1 MNLTSEEKAMLAGEQ
16 GRAAQKAMEILV
28 ALGRI
33 FDADRLVPI
42 GSAQVA
48 GVSYLNLGDEGLE
61 FLEEMATDGK
71 VQVLSMLNPAGMD
84 LEDWR
89 FQGIPE
95 SFAEQQSRVIAAFQR
110 MGIAPTCTCTPY
122 LAGNTPG
129 AGEHIA
135 WSESS
140 AVCYANSVLG
150 ARTNREGGPAALAAA
165 LAGRTPLYGLH
176 LDENRQAQVRVD
188 LRTPV
193 ESAYALSVL
202 GSVVGRR
209 IGNRIPLFTGLGE
222 IGAEGLKSLGA
233 ALATFG
239 GTALFHVEGTTPG
252 TWGET
257 KEAVVV
263 DRADMEEAAAR
274 MDDGAEAD
282 LVSIG
287 CPHASLEEIRRAAE
301 LLQGR
306 RVRRPLWITT
316 SRPVKEAAARMGYT
330 AVVEEA
336 GALVVCDT
344 CVAVAPLKGTFH
356 ALATDSAKMW
366 YYGQGMNRLRTRL
379 LPTEACLEL
388 ALQ

>member
-1 MNLTSEEKAMLAGEQ
+1 M
-16 GRAAQKAMEILV
+16 
-28 ALGRI
+28 
-33 FDADRLVPI
+33 
-42 GSAQVA
+42 
-48 GVSYLNLGDEGLE
+48 
-61 FLEEMATDGK
+61 
-71 VQVLSMLNPAGMD
+71 
-84 LEDWR
+84 
-89 FQGIPE
+89 
-95 SFAEQQSRVIAAFQR
+95 
-110 MGIAPTCTCTPY
+110 
-122 LAGNTPG
+122 
-129 AGEHIA
+129 
-135 WSESS
+135 
-140 AVCYANSVLG
+140 
-150 ARTNREGGPAALAAA
+150 
-165 LAGRTPLYGLH
+165 
-176 LDENRQAQVRVD
+176 
-188 LRTPV
+188 
-193 ESAYALSVL
+193 
-202 GSVVGRR
+202 
-209 IGNRIPLFTGLGE
+209 
-222 IGAEGLKSLGA
+222 
-233 ALATFG
+233 
-239 GTALFHVEGTTPG
+239 
-252 TWGET
+252 
-257 KEAVVV
+257 V

-388 ALQ
+388 ALR